1 MFLQINDQINTVLG
15 RYESFKK
22 GDYAAAANPI
32 PQELASTSTR
42 NELSLIDL
50 DESASSNAAT
60 QPAPSGIDD
69 LDALFGPSPAAT
81 NPTTTTPPN
90 NVSSS
95 MFANNPFGVQNNGF
109 TSTSAPGTP
118 QPILGA
124 APNQFGS
131 IALPTT
137 PPQNQNQFQ
146 PGRTAISQPNFFQNN
161 SLANVQTQAQRPPS
175 QPQQPQQF
183 QTTLFQVAYGQKP
196 PSRQATPSQQPQ
208 TQSPSQ
214 LGRAASPR
222 QPFVQ
227 QQQPTQP
234 QLQPSQFGQPL
245 QPQHQQ
251 PPVPSQ
257 QPQQA
262 QGKDPFADLAGLF

>member
-1 MFLQINDQINTVLG
+1 VLS

-22 GDYAAAANPI
+22 GDFVAAANPI

-50 DESASSNAAT
+50 DDSAPSDTTA
-60 QPAPSGIDD
+60 QPASSGIDD
-69 LDALFGPSPAAT
+69 LDVLFGPRTSDT

-90 NVSSS
+90 NMSSS
-95 MFANNPFGVQNNGF
+95 MFVNNPYGVQNNGF

-118 QPILGA
+118 RPILGA
-124 APNQFGS
+124 TPNQFGS

-137 PPQNQNQFQ
+137 PPQNQNQSHS
-146 PGRTAISQPNFFQNN
+146 GRTGVSQPNFFQNN
-161 SLANVQTQAQRPPS
+161 SLANVQTQVQRPPS

-183 QTTLFQVAYGQKP
+183 QTTLFQVAYGQKS

-208 TQSPSQ
+208 AQYPSQ

-227 QQQPTQP
+227 QQQPIQP
-234 QLQPSQFGQPL
+234 QLQPSQIGQPL
-245 QPQHQQ
+245 QPQRQQ

-257 QPQQA
+257 QPQQP